1 MLAYFQSTTR
11 RLFGNANDYDDDEY
25 YYDDDGFDGYIETSV
40 DPGPWILVGTTLYC
54 LLTVIALPVCVILYN
69 RRKMRHRKSDL
80 EKQLKYLDEEEK
92 NWDKE
97 KDYARVGT
105 WTENG
110 DNSSEPRHPVRINSA
125 PNNRYGNGTGE
136 CSRSS
141 RQLRRPTSLTSPSAS
156 SDDDLKKLALVTSY
170 VNRAVDK
177 IDPSTKGYDN
187 HPVTPSVNGL
197 GNNSTF
203 SGRSQ
208 SSGSIGLLRHRGS
221 MHFRSRTRS
230 KLSSRSHGIHKALYN
245 ETREDHYNANS
256 TQANIHINSNSE
268 IEMTSNHPSSV
279 QYVPSEM
286 FPEDAVDAYDPGK
299 EDFVG
304 ITEESSMEVDYDIC
318 CGSNPFWSPV
328 VLMQAF
334 HDLADL
340 AAYDKESQRLIKLAG
355 PFTLSGLME
364 TVFDNIEL
372 AIIAR
377 HISTN
382 AVAAYAVCKCCMPLQ
397 NFHKVHI

>member
-1 MLAYFQSTTR
+1 MPEYLQSMAR
-11 RLFGNANDYDDDEY
+11 HLLGNADDYDDDEY
-25 YYDDDGFDGYIETSV
+25 YGDDGFDGYIETTV

-54 LLTVIALPVCVILYN
+54 LLTVIALPVSVILYN
-69 RRKMRHRKSDL
+69 RRKKRHSKYDL
-80 EKQLKYLDEEEK
+80 EKQLNVLDEEEK

-110 DNSSEPRHPVRINSA
+110 DNSSQSRHPDLVNSA
-125 PNNRYGNGTGE
+125 PNNRYGNSTGE

-141 RQLRRPTSLTSPSAS
+141 RQLRRQLSLTSPSVS
-156 SDDDLKKLALVTSY
+156 SYDDLKKLALVTSY

-177 IDPSTKGYDN
+177 IDSSTRGHDN

-197 GNNSTF
+197 GNHSTF
-203 SGRSQ
+203 SGRSRG
-208 SSGSIGLLRHRGS
+208 SSSIGLLRHRGS
-221 MHFRSRTRS
+221 MHFRSKTRS

-245 ETREDHYNANS
+245 ETREDHCNTNS
-256 TQANIHINSNSE
+256 AQVNIHINMESE
-268 IEMTSNHPSSV
+268 IEMTSNHPRSV
-279 QYVPSEM
+279 DYVPSEM

-304 ITEESSMEVDYDIC
+304 ITEESSIEVDYDIC
-318 CGSNPFWSPV
+318 CGPNPFWSPV

-355 PFTLSGLME
+355 PFTLSALIE
-364 TVFDNIEL
+364 TLLDNVEL
-372 AIIAR
+372 VIIAR
-377 HISTN
+377 NISTN
-382 AVAAYAVCKCCMPLQ
+382 ALAAYAVCKYCMPLQ
-397 NFHKVHI
+397 SFCKGHI